1 MEIGVLLLSKDIL
14 WKLIQKHPSSQ
25 DLFLNG
31 PLENTYHVKCQTID
45 KEMIR
50 KVYWSCWNS
59 YNRGFSVLSL
69 HTKDKSPGLPTVGVG
84 EVLRRIAGKVTVSFL
99 KEDIKCTGTLQVC
112 AGQERGTE
120 AAIHSMNMMYEDEDT
135 DVILLVNTSNA
146 FNSLN
151 RQSFLHNV

>member
-1 MEIGVLLLSKDIL
+1 M
-14 WKLIQKHPSSQ
+14 
-25 DLFLNG
+25 
-31 PLENTYHVKCQTID
+31 
-45 KEMIR
+45 
-50 KVYWSCWNS
+50 
-59 YNRGFSVLSL
+59 SL